1 MKKLL
6 IILFCL
12 LSLNYFAQ
20 GGDNCGGATV
30 LAINATCIT
39 SAITNNENG
48 RPEVGSPNP
57 GCGSGTNPGSDVWYQ
72 ITGTGGNVDI
82 TFANSNRNASL
93 AIWADCPATTLISCL
108 AITAGNTGS
117 IIIPTVAAT
126 TYYIQI
132 KRRSGGDNANMGGD
146 ICATNVSSAVPP
158 NDNPCSATVLPVNA
172 SCVTTSTTNLN
183 ATSSPGVPAPGC
195 ASYSGGDVWYSF
207 VVPASGSVNIESFA
221 NSLSDGGMALYT
233 GACGALALLSCDDDS
248 GSGLMPSLAASGL
261 VPGATVFIRFWEFG
275 NNANGTFRLCV
286 SAGTPPTG
294 NQDCSTAIQIC
305 NDAAFGGNSDGF
317 ANQELNAAN
326 QGCLSTEHQ
335 ASWYYFSPV
344 TTGIFSMAIRPS
356 AGVDYDFAIWG
367 PYNTL
372 TCPVNTAPLRCSFAS
387 DFSTSFESIHPSP
400 GDVATGLSATGNGN
414 GNPVGAEDGTG
425 ADILD
430 GWVSPITVAAG
441 DLNKIYILLI
451 DNFTA
456 DATAFNIDLT
466 FGAGLTL
473 NCTPLPIELLSFT
486 VENIDDE
493 NVINWVTASE
503 RNNDYFTVE
512 HSTDG
517 YNWIVLSKIDGGGTD
532 NSGNMYEYIDNNY
545 SRTVNYY
552 RLKQTDFDGASDYFN
567 IVAVDNSLKNKE
579 IYKIYNMM
587 GQEVDLE
594 YVGLKIIQYTDNTT
608 EKRL

>member
-1 MKKLL
+1 M
-6 IILFCL
+6 
-12 LSLNYFAQ
+12 AQ

-30 LAINATCIT
+30 LAINATCTT

-57 GCGSGTNPGSDVWYQ
+57 GCGSGTNPGSDVWYR

-82 TFANSNRNASL
+82 TFANSNRDASL
-93 AIWADCPATTLISCL
+93 AIWSDCPATTLVTCL

-132 KRRSGGDNANMGGD
+132 KRRSGGDNANMAGD
-146 ICATNVSSAVPP
+146 ICATNVSSAAPP
-158 NDNPCSATVLPVNA
+158 NDNPCSATALPVNA
-172 SCVTTSTTNLN
+172 SCVTTTTTNLN
-183 ATSSPGVPAPGC
+183 ATSSPGVPPPGC

-233 GACGALALLSCDDDS
+233 GACGALTLLSCDDDS

-294 NQDCSTAIQIC
+294 NQNCSTATQIC

-335 ASWYYFSPV
+335 ASWFYFSPV
-344 TTGIFSMAIRPS
+344 TTGTFSMAIRPS

-367 PYNTL
+367 PYNSL
-372 TCPVNTAPLRCSFAS
+372 TCPVNTAPIRCSFAS
-387 DFSTSFESIHPSP
+387 DFSTSFESIQPSP

-425 ADILD
+425 TDILD

-441 DLNKIYILLI
+441 DLNKIYVLLI

-466 FGAGLTL
+466 FGAGLTC
-473 NCTPLPIELLSFT
+473 NCTPLAVDYHEI
-486 VENIDDE
+486 NGQ
-493 NVINWVTASE
+493 NVDNRFNKIFWSTASE
-503 RNNDYFTVE
+503 ENNDYFILERSNDGNTWE
-512 HSTDG
+512 SIATINGNGSTTMKQNYVFD
-517 YNWIVLSKIDGGGTD
+517 DF
-532 NSGNMYEYIDNNY
+532 EYIKDQI
-545 SRTVNYY
+545 NYY
-552 RLKQTDFDGASDYFN
+552 QLKQYDFDGNYKPSKIIMVNNETSYLIKTINLLGQNVDETYKG
-567 IVAVDNSLKNKE
+567 IVFE
-579 IYKIYNMM
+579 IYSNGKSVKTYR
-587 GQEVDLE
+587 
-594 YVGLKIIQYTDNTT
+594 K
-608 EKRL
+608 